1 MTVKASPVPS
11 YIPSGTAN
19 AAYSHGTQMI
29 KTSLQ
34 QSSTIAGYHFKNN
47 KTKRHTWFLQQNQ
60 TTGRSSPL
68 TQGSTMTTA
77 LSASTE
83 CLLKAAKM
91 ALPALSPPTSSLYL
105 KEINKQT
112 KSGGLELLHLW
123 SFSTLQT
130 TVADGTSIFIVTWR
144 RHSGIYVSFTQRLS
158 LSLSLVFRFFF
169 FFTASF
175 QHSCLLFIMKATV
188 ESFRFACSCGYPTS
202 HKHGNFLPRFPLLN
216 QVEAWHP
223 SQLWPLNALMLQLCL
238 LLLTTHSSER
248 AFLLLHPEQPPL
260 LSASSEPAS
269 TLLRIAE
276 QRLLFEK

>member
-1 MTVKASPVPS
+1 MENKHHIRTESTLTEVCNLHALAITEDKRNTSLYFYKTEVTVKASPVPS

-77 LSASTE
+77 LSASTA

-112 KSGGLELLHLW
+112 KSSGLELLHLW

-158 LSLSLVFRFFF
+158 LSLSGIQIFFF
-169 FFTASF
+169 LQPVFNT
-175 QHSCLLFIMKATV
+175 L
-188 ESFRFACSCGYPTS
+188 ACYS
-202 HKHGNFLPRFPLLN
+202 
-216 QVEAWHP
+216 
-223 SQLWPLNALMLQLCL
+223 
-238 LLLTTHSSER
+238 
-248 AFLLLHPEQPPL
+248 
-260 LSASSEPAS
+260 
-269 TLLRIAE
+269 
-276 QRLLFEK
+276 